1 MPFEDII
8 RECRLVGEPQLQEGF
23 SEFGDGLFKPR
34 ESKVLVGCPVGEFLV
49 CKLLTASCLARTSW

>member
-8 RECRLVGEPQLQEGF
+8 REGSVGGLTTATGGI

-34 ESKVLVGCPVGEFLV
+34 ESKVLVGCPGGEFLV
-49 CKLLTASCLARTSW
+49 CKLLTYCQLLGQN